1 MTDLKG
7 KVKEIAEI
15 AQTLPENLQQS
26 CFELLLRHY
35 LASTEPACAP
45 AKAVAAEP
53 VGASPITA
61 AETLQSLEEA
71 ARGQADLTNNDL
83 HVKARRFM
91 EKYSVSLADLNN
103 LLYKEGQ
110 QILPLYEDVKTTRM
124 AEAQIRI
131 ALLLSL
137 RNALTNGEFEATIDA
152 VRTECRDRKCY
163 DQGNFAANFRNN
175 QSLFDFDKYTK
186 EMAEVRLSEN
196 GRKELA
202 QLIKELQ

>member
-1 MTDLKG
+1 
-7 KVKEIAEI
+7 
-15 AQTLPENLQQS
+15 
-26 CFELLLRHY
+26 
-35 LASTEPACAP
+35 
-45 AKAVAAEP
+45 
-53 VGASPITA
+53 
-61 AETLQSLEEA
+61 
-71 ARGQADLTNNDL
+71 
-83 HVKARRFM
+83 M

-175 QSLFDFDKYTK
+175 QSLFDFEKYTK